1 MRDRWSSRR
10 YLLRALTGGGSTG
23 GLVTGEASVPRA
35 GDRVTRARGQ
45 RVEVPIGAAQVHPP
59 EHPGHHELAE
69 GEDVADGQPVGDELA
84 AHEVRRVAGQDDEP
98 EVPGQEEDRRGDD
111 ERLLLLDQGTKL
123 RRLLDRLPIEVRA
136 VFGHG
141 EVPLSGIASRRA
153 YPAQPSLM
161 RKVTSRR
168 RRGACG
174 CAARARTRP
183 GARSSCRP
191 RTCRSAGARW

>member
-23 GLVTGEASVPRA
+23 GLVTREAS
-35 GDRVTRARGQ
+35 VTRARGQ

-98 EVPGQEEDRRGDD
+98 EVPGQEEDRR
-111 ERLLLLDQGTKL
+111 
-123 RRLLDRLPIEVRA
+123 
-136 VFGHG
+136 
-141 EVPLSGIASRRA
+141 
-153 YPAQPSLM
+153 
-161 RKVTSRR
+161 
-168 RRGACG
+168 
-174 CAARARTRP
+174 
-183 GARSSCRP
+183 
-191 RTCRSAGARW
+191 